1 MMTIERK
8 GFFTSLTETGGITPH
23 PQPNSSIQSNLAFED
38 ESVGSDIPKMAGFEV
53 ISKTLAEQLLVE
65 DQPFQ
70 FHEQVFWRPYEAYVY
85 VYDKSIDEQR
95 AKGKL
100 VDHQGTAKIAL
111 YGVFSCRCSQRKPMR
126 DAIRADRNFLAG
138 KHRKPDLSH
147 LPRVL
152 LVKLCSTIGI
162 FMLNLS
168 PGPAPIS
175 SVNILTNTTV
185 VETRKFLVF
194 YPLCCDTSCTPFIRK
209 KFSLI
214 LM

>member
-1 MMTIERK
+1 MTIERK

-147 LPRVL
+147 LPRRPAREAL
-152 LVKLCSTIGI
+152 LDNWHLHAQSIAWACADIVRQY
-162 FMLNLS
+162 
-168 PGPAPIS
+168 
-175 SVNILTNTTV
+175 TN
-185 VETRKFLVF
+185 EHHGRR
-194 YPLCCDTSCTPFIRK
+194 D
-209 KFSLI
+209 
-214 LM
+214 